1 MVVNT
6 NKTNLIF
13 QGQGYLNTAIAWN
26 DTANSTG
33 GTSYSSS
40 VAIFA
45 VNFTAYNISFEVTD
59 VVWVMLTKKETIY
72 NYIYV
77 LNIDTH
83 KESWK
88 HTKLIKLIAFFVN
101 LIRNH
106 GYFIWSVILML
117 DTCWILDT
125 SRTLLYACS
134 NCVLFLKLKKKMLD
148 IVRTQEQEELNTLH
162 KTKRKFILWIIILHL
177 KINKYLLFFIFFY
190 IQNRNSTLT

>member
-1 MVVNT
+1 
-6 NKTNLIF
+6 
-13 QGQGYLNTAIAWN
+13 
-26 DTANSTG
+26 
-33 GTSYSSS
+33 
-40 VAIFA
+40 
-45 VNFTAYNISFEVTD
+45 
-59 VVWVMLTKKETIY
+59 MLTKKETKY

-134 NCVLFLKLKKKMLD
+134 NCVLFLKLKKKNVGHSQD
-148 IVRTQEQEELNTLH
+148 TRTRGIEYPSQNKEKIHTLNYNIA
-162 KTKRKFILWIIILHL
+162 FE
-177 KINKYLLFFIFFY
+177 N
-190 IQNRNSTLT
+190 